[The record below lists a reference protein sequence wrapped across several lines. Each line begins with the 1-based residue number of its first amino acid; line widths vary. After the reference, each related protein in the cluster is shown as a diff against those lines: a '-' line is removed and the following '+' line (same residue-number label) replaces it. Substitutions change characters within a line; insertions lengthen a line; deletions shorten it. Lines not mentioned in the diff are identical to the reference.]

1 MLIIKYRNQ
10 LSKIMLQIPSYYP
23 PPLPS
28 KEDEPNITS
37 MTLLILYY
45 TTKISRIVN
54 FLLNKSISQPVL

>member
-37 MTLLILYY
+37 MTLLIYIILQ
-45 TTKISRIVN
+45 KDALVSRN
-54 FLLNKSISQPVL
+54 L